1 MDKISVVIPNEKK
14 SSYKLSI
21 FFIAIINMIGFLY
34 FIVNNAFGSLS
45 YVFAFLGFI
54 SILPPLCAYFI
65 FKKSQDTHLAQIVIG
80 ILFASVCW
88 MFEGLFSVGLLNMA
102 FAIFGIKI
110 IRKLE
115 IVFSEIGVVYPSFP
129 KKTFT
134 WIEVEQVILKDGMLT
149 IDLKNNKLIQ
159 FVISEK
165 ENKLDEL
172 QFNKFCNQLKIQHSN
187 Q

>member
-14 SSYKLSI
+14 NGHKLSI

-34 FIVNNAFGSLS
+34 FIFNNAFGSLS

-65 FKKSQDTHLAQIVIG
+65 FKKSQDTHIAQIVMG
-80 ILFASVCW
+80 ILFASICW
-88 MFEGLFSVGLLNMA
+88 MFEGLFPVGLLNMA
-102 FAIFGIKI
+102 FAIFGLKI

-115 IVFSEIGVVYPSFP
+115 IVFNEIGVIYPSFP
-129 KKTFT
+129 KKIFT

-159 FVISEK
+159 FVISNQ
-165 ENKLDEL
+165 ENNLDEA
-172 QFNKFCNQLKIQHSN
+172 QFNERCKQLQNQISN

>member
-14 SSYKLSI
+14 SFYKLSI
-21 FFIAIINMIGFLY
+21 FFIAVINIIGFLY

-65 FKKSQDTHLAQIVIG
+65 FKKNQDTHLAQIVIG
-80 ILFASVCW
+80 ILFASICW
-88 MFEGLFSVGLLNMA
+88 ILEGLILVGVLNMVFA
-102 FAIFGIKI
+102 FMGLKT

-115 IVFSEIGVVYPSFP
+115 IVFNKIGVEYPSFP
-129 KKTFT
+129 KKTFH
-134 WIEVEQVILKDGMLT
+134 WAEVEQVILKDGMLT

-159 FVISEK
+159 FVISNK
-165 ENKLDEL
+165 ENNLDEA
-172 QFNKFCNQLKIQHSN
+172 QFNQRCKQLQHQISN

>member
-34 FIVNNAFGSLS
+34 FIVNNDFGNLS

-54 SILPPLCAYFI
+54 SILPPLCVYFI
-65 FKKSQDTHLAQIVIG
+65 FMKNQDTHLAQIVIG
-80 ILFASVCW
+80 ILFASICW
-88 MFEGLFSVGLLNMA
+88 IFEGLTLVGFLNMLFA
-102 FAIFGIKI
+102 FMGLKT

-115 IVFSEIGVVYPSFP
+115 IVFNEIGVVYPSFP
-129 KKTFT
+129 KKIFQWT
-134 WIEVEQVILKDGMLT
+134 EVEQVVLKDGMLT

-159 FVISEK
+159 FVISNK
-165 ENKLDEL
+165 ENNLDEA
-172 QFNKFCNQLKIQHSN
+172 QFNERCKQLQNQISN

>member
-21 FFIAIINMIGFLY
+21 FFIAIINIIGFLY
-34 FIVNNAFGSLS
+34 FIVNNKFGSLS

-65 FKKSQDTHLAQIVIG
+65 FKKNQDTHLAQIVVG
-80 ILFASVCW
+80 ILFASICW
-88 MFEGLFSVGLLNMA
+88 MFEGLFLVGLLNMS
-102 FAIFGIKI
+102 FAVFGIKI

-115 IVFSEIGVVYPSFP
+115 IVFNEIGIVYPSLP
-129 KKTFT
+129 KKIFT

-159 FVISEK
+159 FVISNK
-165 ENKLDEL
+165 ENNLDEA
-172 QFNKFCNQLKIQHSN
+172 QFNEHCKQLQNQISN